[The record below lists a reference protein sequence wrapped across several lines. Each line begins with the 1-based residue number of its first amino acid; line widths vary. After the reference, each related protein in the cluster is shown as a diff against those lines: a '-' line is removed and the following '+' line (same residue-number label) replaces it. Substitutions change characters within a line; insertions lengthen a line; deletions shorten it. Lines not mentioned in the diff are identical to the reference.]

1 MKRALISPQ
10 EVNKHGHRI
19 AQVEEVGND
28 SVGVKAGSKKIL
40 KMRFKFES
48 EKLASSLK
56 MSGDPW

>member
-1 MKRALISPQ
+1 MT
-10 EVNKHGHRI
+10 ERI
-19 AQVEEVGND
+19 TFDAVGND

-40 KMRFKFES
+40 KMRCKFES